1 MSGRYDNYEGAERGL
16 PASIATGIGIGAV
29 VLSILC
35 MCRIG
40 YARSRANRQALSVP
54 LAITEDMMRSVNI
67 ETIKQVLDQWLVTTV
82 SK

>member
-1 MSGRYDNYEGAERGL
+1 MSGRYDNYGPERGL
-16 PASIATGIGIGAV
+16 PASITTGMGIGV
-29 VLSILC
+29 VVFIILC
-35 MCRIG
+35 VCRFG
-40 YARSRANRQALSVP
+40 YDRARANRQALS